1 MDAHLLRHSLE
12 EGMFQTGDLVHYHP
26 LQYFLVLTPSHEVS
40 ANHECLLL
48 KWKLTPV
55 KGTLYL
61 VDNELRVI
69 YVHDDQHLLNDDLH
83 DNHLDVLILNVL
95 ENDQHANEH
104 IYSHNH
110 RNNID
115 HFLDNQDL
123 QLLDSNIHF
132 GIHNIPLQILL
143 LSLGKNDILVG

>member
-1 MDAHLLRHSLE
+1 
-12 EGMFQTGDLVHYHP
+12 MFQTGDLVHYHP

-69 YVHDDQHLLNDDLH
+69 YAHDDQHLLNDDRH
-83 DNHLDVLILNVL
+83 DNHLDVLIPNVL
-95 ENDQHANEH
+95 ENDPRLNEH
-104 IYSHNH
+104 IHLHNH
-110 RNNID
+110 QNNID
-115 HFLDNQDL
+115 RFLDNQDL
-123 QLLDSNIHF
+123 QLLDSNTRF
-132 GIHNIPLQILL
+132 ADHNIHLQILL
-143 LSLGKNDILVG
+143 LLLDKNDISEG